1 MLILGL
7 AGVNRRLYDG
17 GLQYALAQP
26 HHNLQVGMSYA
37 AWSLALF
44 QVPFIWNVFA
54 SLKFGRVVDANPWQ
68 ATTLEWAA
76 APTPPIAH
84 GNFETVPAVYRPP
97 YEYSVPGA
105 AEDFVPQNST
115 SV

>member
-1 MLILGL
+1 
-7 AGVNRRLYDG
+7 
-17 GLQYALAQP
+17 LQYALAQP